1 MIEQLIHQLKIRQ
14 TELQITL
21 ANGGAVSWDAYQRL
35 VGEHHGLQFIL
46 DRIDAMLDENEEK
59 DLAL

>member
-1 MIEQLIHQLKIRQ
+1 MIEQIIHQLKIRQ

-35 VGEHHGLQFIL
+35 VGEHQGVQFVL
-46 DRIDAMLDENEEK
+46 DRIDAMLEEDEQRN
-59 DLAL
+59 LAL